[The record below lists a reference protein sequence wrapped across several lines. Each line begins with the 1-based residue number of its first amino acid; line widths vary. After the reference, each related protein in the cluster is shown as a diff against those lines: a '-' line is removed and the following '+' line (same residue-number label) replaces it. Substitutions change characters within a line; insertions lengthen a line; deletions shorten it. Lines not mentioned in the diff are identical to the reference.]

1 MKSAPVIHTNENTSA
16 SLPPTPL
23 NLSWN
28 DVRLLLE
35 RINIHNDPQ
44 LCKIAVT
51 LFLAMT
57 KDFIIDEEEAENLE
71 WLIDTI
77 IQIANKTHP
86 EITPAILTTAIDYY
100 QLLIDNNLQSL
111 IDNNLLDKIF
121 GTLEKY
127 QNALPPNNDSQTEWD
142 ASLTEGDILTLLDYS
157 NRLSPADSIL
167 ALNLVKLAY
176 KIYFFPVSD
185 KISLLIKIVRQPLSL
200 CYYGNA
206 LLEEEAT
213 KFFDIALDY
222 FEVFRST
229 QQQVWIENRIQVANI
244 LEEIVYW
251 INTTLEQSR
260 QTTIGNRILKKSLYE
275 IVQVKTMIYRNENN
289 LVNAIDCIEAR
300 KKWCEALMA
309 LSPTNQEIHEIATCI
324 RVTQPFISEILK
336 KTADPNAQEALIEFD
351 LFFKNLYSLLQLILL
366 EKVIEHVKKE
376 KEILENRLLSVV
388 NNDPRKI
395 ILSIKVTE
403 KQISELL
410 TKMPLL
416 RENPEIQACMRFFEQ
431 ERSFWQ
437 LRLPPFSTTAG
448 EQWLVDPIPKDGNC
462 GLTCIGAT
470 REGIADLLLANADN
484 EEIRKRF
491 APTMTTVIPTMLN
504 HECSVKWTELFE
516 KKQLQGADLDVLLH
530 QIFTECPG
538 FTSEITGETR
548 ENRNQRLVN
557 YLTEQSTEQAES
569 FLMCYQALQND
580 VFETETQMSELTTNK
595 DIFVAYTE
603 MLRDNERRVWIDIES
618 MLFWTENQHIPLTIW
633 CYNQNKQVLEISAHN
648 GISGDGLNVLYAGNH
663 FDLLMES
670 PVITQ
675 TEVIMHYGKRNR
687 HTFHQSPPPEKEESN
702 EEKKA
707 PANYDDSNGNLKCG

>member
-1 MKSAPVIHTNENTSA
+1 MKSDPVIHINENTSA

-23 NLSWN
+23 NLSWH
-28 DVRLLLE
+28 DIRLLLE
-35 RINIHNDPQ
+35 TINIHNDPQ
-44 LCKIAVT
+44 LGRIAVT

-71 WLIDTI
+71 WLIGTI
-77 IQIANKTHP
+77 IQIANETHP
-86 EITPAILTTAIDYY
+86 EFIPAILITAIDYY
-100 QLLIDNNLQSL
+100 QSLIDNNLQSL
-111 IDNNLLDKIF
+111 IDNNLFDKMF
-121 GTLEKY
+121 KTLGKY
-127 QNALPPNNDSQTEWD
+127 QQALPPNKDSQTEWD
-142 ASLTEGDILTLLDYS
+142 VFLTEGDILTLLDYS

-167 ALNLVKLAY
+167 AFALVKLAY
-176 KIYFFPVSD
+176 KIYCFAVSN
-185 KISLLIKIVRQPLSL
+185 KISLLIAIVRRPLNL
-200 CYYGNA
+200 CHAGNA
-206 LLEEEAT
+206 HLEEAT
-213 KFFDIALDY
+213 DFFDITLTD
-222 FEVFRST
+222 FEAFRST
-229 QQQVWIENRIQVANI
+229 QQQVYAEDLKQMATI
-244 LEEIVYW
+244 LEEIADW
-251 INTTLEQSR
+251 IKNIPEQSLQKEVR
-260 QTTIGNRILKKSLYE
+260 NKILKKSLYE

-289 LVNAIDCIEAR
+289 LVNAINCIEAR

-324 RVTQPFISEILK
+324 RVTQPFISEISK
-336 KTADPNAQEALIEFD
+336 KTADPNAQKTVKKFD
-351 LFFKNLYSLLQLILL
+351 LFFKDLYSLLEPILL
-366 EKVIEHVKKE
+366 EKVIEYVKRQQK
-376 KEILENRLLSVV
+376 ILENSLLSVV

-603 MLRDNERRVWIDIES
+603 MLRDNEHRIWIDIES

-648 GISGDGLNVLYAGNH
+648 GILGDGLNVLYADNH
-663 FDLLMES
+663 FDLLIKS

-675 TEVIMHYGKRNR
+675 TEVIMYYGKRNR
-687 HTFHQSPPPEKEESN
+687 NTFHQSPPPEKEESN

-707 PANYDDSNGNLKCG
+707 PENYDDSNGNLQCG